1 MVEPVHRLVVGGDRV
16 DELVLGEERVAL
28 LLGRVDIRLPQGHD
42 RFGGVDLARWA
53 RKRMPSVDT
62 DWLMFSAIVGSPTS
76 AMTSETEPPSL
87 PLRVTSTST
96 SSIEMSSFSATLWRT
111 WVTSAFLEV
120 GYEGRHIERRS
131 ALGERLAD
139 EHGGVRLIRRC
150 LPTHGRCRHSP
161 GQRAHRGERR
171 EALPVESQQCEDLHW
186 LFPPSFRVDRRARQ
200 RFGARIGK
208 QPICS
213 WLARGPRGDL
223 QPGRYADESDA
234 LTARSSRCRVEDHCH
249 GDDFRGEFAPT
260 VTWRMQGAIM
270 RVLVTGHDGYIGN
283 VLVPL
288 FKSAGHQVVGLDS
301 MLFEGCTFGDDP
313 HAVDEVLRIDV
324 RDVTPAHLEGIDA
337 VVHLAAI
344 SNDPLGDLN
353 PNCTYDINHLAT
365 VTLAEAAKQAGA
377 SRFLYSSSCSLYG
390 AHGDEF
396 LTESASFNPVT
407 PYGESKVRSEL
418 DLAKLADDGFSP
430 TYLRNATAYGVSPRL
445 RGDLV
450 VNNLTGFA
458 FTTGQVFLKSDG
470 TSWRPLVHIEDISRA
485 FLALMEAPRELVHN
499 EPFNVGATEE
509 NYRIRDVA
517 TMVGEVVPGSVVTL
531 SDEAFN
537 DLRNYRVNC
546 DKLAETI
553 GYRTKWTVPAGIREL
568 YEAYKQIG
576 LTLTDLEGN
585 RYMRIKRVR
594 EHLEAGRLDAD
605 LRWTRVD

>member
-1 MVEPVHRLVVGGDRV
+1 
-16 DELVLGEERVAL
+16 
-28 LLGRVDIRLPQGHD
+28 
-42 RFGGVDLARWA
+42 
-53 RKRMPSVDT
+53 
-62 DWLMFSAIVGSPTS
+62 
-76 AMTSETEPPSL
+76 
-87 PLRVTSTST
+87 
-96 SSIEMSSFSATLWRT
+96 
-111 WVTSAFLEV
+111 
-120 GYEGRHIERRS
+120 
-131 ALGERLAD
+131 
-139 EHGGVRLIRRC
+139 
-150 LPTHGRCRHSP
+150 
-161 GQRAHRGERR
+161 
-171 EALPVESQQCEDLHW
+171 
-186 LFPPSFRVDRRARQ
+186 
-200 RFGARIGK
+200 
-208 QPICS
+208 
-213 WLARGPRGDL
+213 
-223 QPGRYADESDA
+223 
-234 LTARSSRCRVEDHCH
+234 
-249 GDDFRGEFAPT
+249 
-260 VTWRMQGAIM
+260 M

-288 FKSAGHQVVGLDS
+288 FKSAGHHVVGLDS

-377 SRFLYSSSCSLYG
+377 GRFLYSSSCSLYG

-418 DLAKLADDGFSP
+418 DLAKLADDDFSP

-546 DKLAETI
+546 DKLADTI
-553 GYRTKWTVPAGIREL
+553 GFRTKWTVPAGIREL

>member
-1 MVEPVHRLVVGGDRV
+1 
-16 DELVLGEERVAL
+16 
-28 LLGRVDIRLPQGHD
+28 
-42 RFGGVDLARWA
+42 
-53 RKRMPSVDT
+53 
-62 DWLMFSAIVGSPTS
+62 
-76 AMTSETEPPSL
+76 
-87 PLRVTSTST
+87 
-96 SSIEMSSFSATLWRT
+96 
-111 WVTSAFLEV
+111 
-120 GYEGRHIERRS
+120 
-131 ALGERLAD
+131 
-139 EHGGVRLIRRC
+139 
-150 LPTHGRCRHSP
+150 
-161 GQRAHRGERR
+161 
-171 EALPVESQQCEDLHW
+171 
-186 LFPPSFRVDRRARQ
+186 
-200 RFGARIGK
+200 
-208 QPICS
+208 
-213 WLARGPRGDL
+213 
-223 QPGRYADESDA
+223 
-234 LTARSSRCRVEDHCH
+234 
-249 GDDFRGEFAPT
+249 
-260 VTWRMQGAIM
+260 M

-283 VLVPL
+283 VAVPL
-288 FKSAGHQVVGLDS
+288 FKAAGHHVVGLDN
-301 MLFEGCTFGDDP
+301 MLFEGCTFGDEADG
-313 HAVDEVLRIDV
+313 VDEVLRIDV

-365 VTLAEAAKQAGA
+365 VKLAEAAKAAGVT
-377 SRFLYSSSCSLYG
+377 RFLYSSSCSLYG

-407 PYGESKVRSEL
+407 PYGESKVRSEI
-418 DLAKLADDGFSP
+418 DLAKLADDRFSP
-430 TYLRNATAYGVSPRL
+430 TYLRNSTAYGVSPRL

-458 FTTGQVFLKSDG
+458 FTTGKVFLKSDG

-499 EPFNVGATEE
+499 EPFNVGSTAE

-517 TMVGEVVPGSVVTL
+517 NLVGEVVPGSVITF

-553 GYRTKWTVPAGIREL
+553 GFRTKWTVPAGIREL

-585 RYMRIKRVR
+585 RYMRIKRVA